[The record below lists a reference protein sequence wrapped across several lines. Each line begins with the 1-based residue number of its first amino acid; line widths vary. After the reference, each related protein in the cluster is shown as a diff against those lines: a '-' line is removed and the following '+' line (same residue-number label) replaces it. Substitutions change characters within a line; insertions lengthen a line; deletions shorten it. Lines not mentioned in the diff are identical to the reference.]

1 MTRGIYAN
9 ITTDHAITYAYCA
22 TGAIYIFSYK
32 RYFAGIC
39 YLWSY
44 PSFEYFRVL
53 PMIVEIA
60 ACVKLCGN

>member
-1 MTRGIYAN
+1 MIVVHV
-9 ITTDHAITYAYCA
+9 ILLHEKLLQFDCA
-22 TGAIYIFSYK
+22 TGAIYIFSYN

-60 ACVKLCGN
+60 ACVKLCGK